1 VLTVLTVDQQGSRTR
16 GDGVPALLSL
26 LEDTVT
32 RRSLA
37 PPLRAFQRTVG
48 DEVQAVVDDPATT
61 VELVGALLRAEG
73 WWVGLGVGEA
83 EQPLPEETRAG
94 RGPAYVLAREAVT
107 RAKTSPHRIAV
118 VGADRYRAKHLETVL
133 GLWAG
138 LLERRT
144 ERGWQVHDL
153 VREGLSYDE
162 AGRRLGI
169 SQSAVSQRAAAAG
182 LVDERRARSLAQ
194 DLLAEMLGVEPGTAK
209 EEP

>member
-1 VLTVLTVDQQGSRTR
+1 MLAVLTVDQQDSRSR

-26 LEDTVT
+26 LEDAVEA
-32 RRSLA
+32 RSLPA
-37 PPLRAFQRTVG
+37 PLRAFERTVG

-61 VELVGALLRAEG
+61 VELVGTLLRAQG
-73 WWVGLGVGEA
+73 WWIGLGVGEA
-83 EQPLPEETRAG
+83 EHPLPADTRAG

-169 SQSAVSQRAAAAG
+169 SQSAVSQRAAAAS

-194 DLLAEMLGVEPGTAK
+194 DLLGEMLGVEPGTAK

>member
-1 VLTVLTVDQQGSRTR
+1 VLTVLTVDQQGSRSR
-16 GDGVPALLSL
+16 GDEVPALLAL
-26 LEDTVT
+26 LDEAVT
-32 RRSLA
+32 TRSPA

-61 VELVGALLRAEG
+61 VELVGTILRTEG
-73 WWVGLGVGEA
+73 WWIGMGVGPA

-94 RGPAYVLAREAVT
+94 RGPAYVMAREAVT
-107 RAKTSPHRIAV
+107 RAKSSPHGIAV

-194 DLLAEMLGVEPGTAK
+194 DLLAEMLGTGPRTGR